1 MQGHEGKYSV
11 YVHASEKASLG
22 SIWKSK
28 VFKGREIR
36 SEKVCMQG
44 FFFSLLNFPLVF
56 RMLPRQVEVTSNC
69 ALTTKPNQKVNFVS
83 SPAAAAMH
91 IKRLFLSF

>member
-44 FFFSLLNFPLVF
+44 FFFFSLLNFL
-56 RMLPRQVEVTSNC
+56 L
-69 ALTTKPNQKVNFVS
+69 S
-83 SPAAAAMH
+83 SECLH
-91 IKRLFLSF
+91 DKLR

>member
-1 MQGHEGKYSV
+1 MSMHLRKPHWGVFGR
-11 YVHASEKASLG
+11 ARC
-22 SIWKSK
+22 SK
-28 VFKGREIR
+28 GERFDLRR
-36 SEKVCMQG
+36 YACRDSS
-44 FFFSLLNFPLVF
+44 SLLNFPLVF
-56 RMLPRQVEVTSNC
+56 RMPPRQVEVTSNC